1 VATAADYDA
10 NDDGCI
16 DLIWRDTTSDGYV
29 VHLMQG
35 TKQIGAFPIAEGTGW
50 DLVAT
55 GNYDTN
61 GIGDLLWREQAT
73 GAVVQWLMTY
83 DATSGTG
90 KSRKETP
97 ISTGATRVP
106 VQSVSYWGNAITFR
120 RSTNSTVA
128 VWKMLGSS
136 VASKIPSI
144 GGTSTFD
151 LVRRHPHPP
160 S

>member
-1 VATAADYDA
+1 
-10 NDDGCI
+10 
-16 DLIWRDTTSDGYV
+16 
-29 VHLMQG
+29 MQG
-35 TKQIGAFPIAEGTGW
+35 TKQIGAFPIADGTGW

-55 GNYDTN
+55 GNYDNN

-83 DATSGTG
+83 DATTGTG
-90 KSRKETP
+90 TSRKETK

-120 RSTNSTVA
+120 RSTDSTVA

-136 VASKIPSI
+136 VETKIPSI
-144 GGTSTFD
+144 GGSSTFD
-151 LVRRHPHPP
+151 LVRRHPRPTL
-160 S
+160 